1 MASPHIFYGFDLEC
15 PQDEQVEIYRK
26 IFNYL
31 EKTDMKFSLDSRA
44 KEADDFFSVFGSLF
58 ILGVLLG
65 IVFIVAMIL
74 IMYYKQ
80 ISEGYEDQER
90 FAILQKVG
98 MTKKEIRQSVNSQV
112 LTVFFL
118 PLVTAGI
125 HLLFSFPMV
134 SKMLKLFALQNTRL
148 LIVITLCCYLVF
160 ALFYVIVYYITSH
173 SYYRLVSGGIKK

>member
-1 MASPHIFYGFDLEC
+1 MAEPHIYYGFDLDC
-15 PQDEQVEIYRK
+15 RQDEQIQIYRN
-26 IFNYL
+26 IFNHL
-31 EKTDMKFSLDSRA
+31 EKTDINFSLESRA
-44 KEADDFFSVFGSLF
+44 QEAEDFFSVFGSLF

-80 ISEGYEDQER
+80 VSEGYEDKER
-90 FAILQKVG
+90 FAIMQKVG

-134 SKMLKLFALQNTRL
+134 SKLLKLFNLQDVRL
-148 LIVITLCCYLVF
+148 LMIITLCCYLVF

-173 SYYRLVSGGIKK
+173 SYYRLVSGGKK